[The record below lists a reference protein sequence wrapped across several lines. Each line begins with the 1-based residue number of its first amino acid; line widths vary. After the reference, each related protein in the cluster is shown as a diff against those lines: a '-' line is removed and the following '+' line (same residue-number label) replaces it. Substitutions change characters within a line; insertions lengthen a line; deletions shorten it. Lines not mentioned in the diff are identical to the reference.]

1 MPVIIALFLVVGVS
15 LGLLGGG
22 GSILTVP
29 LLVYGL
35 HMDAKPAIAM
45 SLVVVGATSAVALAR
60 HARRG
65 NVAWRE
71 GLIFGLAG
79 SVGAYAGGLAA
90 AWIPSHVLLL
100 ILAAVMIISGL
111 AMLRRRGYPVEPHG
125 RGACAGRCMVLR
137 ILLPGLGMG
146 AVTGLVGAGRGFLIV
161 PALVLLGRL
170 PMHTAV
176 GTSLLVITL
185 NTMAGLAGHIGHIDI
200 DYALTAAVT
209 GSAIIGTFGGTWLAH
224 RIPAQGLRKG
234 FAWFVI
240 ATAFYLV
247 YREAWSP
254 AWIAGVLQAYPEI
267 GVSLGL
273 LALSL
278 VGMWLLY
285 RLHMQR
291 NP

>member
-1 MPVIIALFLVVGVS
+1 MLFIIALFLVVGLS

-35 HMDAKPAIAM
+35 HMGAKPAIAM

-79 SVGAYAGGLAA
+79 SAGAYAGGRAA
-90 AWIPSHVLLL
+90 AWIPGHALLL
-100 ILAAVMIISGL
+100 ILAAVMIASGA
-111 AMLRRRGYPVEPHG
+111 AMLRRRSYPMEAHG
-125 RGACAGRCMVLR
+125 AVPCVGGSMLLR

-146 AVTGLVGAGRGFLIV
+146 VITGLVGAGGGFLIV
-161 PALVLLGRL
+161 PMLVLLGRL

-185 NTMAGLAGHIGHIDI
+185 NTLAGLAGHAGHLDL
-200 DYALTAAVT
+200 DLALTAAVT
-209 GSAIIGTFGGTWLAH
+209 GSAILGTFAGTWLAH
-224 RIPAQGLRKG
+224 QIPAHRLRKG

-240 ATAFYLV
+240 ATAGYLI
-247 YREAWSP
+247 YREGWP
-254 AWIAGVLQAYPEI
+254 PVHIAEVLQGYPAI
-267 GVSLGL
+267 GLW
-273 LALSL
+273 LALVVLSL
-278 VGMWLLY
+278 AAMWLLF
-285 RLHMQR
+285 RMRAHR
-291 NP
+291 DS

>member
-1 MPVIIALFLVVGVS
+1 MLIIVALFLTVGLS

-35 HMDAKPAIAM
+35 HIDAKPAIAM
-45 SLVVVGATSAVALAR
+45 SLVVVGATSLVALAR

-79 SVGAYAGGLAA
+79 SVGAYCGGLAA
-90 AWIPSHVLLL
+90 AWIPSRVLLL
-100 ILAAVMIISGL
+100 ILAGVMIVSGL
-111 AMLRRRGYPVEPHG
+111 AMLRRRGYPVETHAA
-125 RGACAGRCMVLR
+125 ACTGRCMLLR

-146 AVTGLVGAGRGFLIV
+146 LVTGLVGAGGGFLIV
-161 PALVLLGRL
+161 PALVLLGGL

-185 NTMAGLAGHIGHIDI
+185 NTAAGLAGHIGHIDI

-209 GSAIIGTFGGTWLAH
+209 GSAIIGTFAGTWLAH
-224 RIPAQGLRKG
+224 RIPAHGLRKG

-240 ATAFYLV
+240 ATAGYLI

-254 AWIAGVLQAYPEI
+254 AWIAGLLRGHSELTV
-267 GVSLGL
+267 VLGL
-273 LALSL
+273 LALLL
-278 VGMWLLY
+278 VATWVLY
-285 RLHMQR
+285 RLRLQR
-291 NP
+291 HS